1 MATTRR
7 YLIKTDYGDVLAEL
21 DETPR
26 NVLDGP
32 VFRLSRP
39 DPAAR
44 DEVPFEV
51 PLRAFSAKMV
61 DVIELIGTGEFRAEP
76 KVVELL
82 KREKA
87 TDELTRIE
95 RWAKQNASS

>member
-1 MATTRR
+1 MSTTRR

-32 VFRLSRP
+32 IFNLSRP
-39 DPAAR
+39 AAEVR
-44 DEVPFEV
+44 AEVPFEV

-61 DVIELIGTGEFRAEP
+61 DVIELIGTGDFRAEP

-82 KREKA
+82 KKEKA
-87 TDELTRIE
+87 TEELTRIE
-95 RWAKQNASS
+95 RWAKGNPG

>member
-1 MATTRR
+1 MAPRR

-39 DPAAR
+39 DAAAR
-44 DEVPFEV
+44 DDAPFEV

-61 DVIELIGTGEFRAEP
+61 DVIEIVGTGDFRAEP
-76 KVVELL
+76 KMLELL

-87 TDELTRIE
+87 TEELTRIE
-95 RWAKQNASS
+95 RWARQNAG

>member
-1 MATTRR
+1 MQR
-7 YLIKTDYGDVLAEL
+7 YLISTEYGDVLAEL

-32 VFRLSRP
+32 LFKLSRP
-39 DPAAR
+39 DAEAR
-44 DEVPFEV
+44 QDAPFEV

-61 DVIELIGTGEFRAEP
+61 DIIEGIGTGDFKADP
-76 KVVELL
+76 KIVELL
-82 KREKA
+82 KKEKA

-95 RWAKQNASS
+95 RWAKANPA

>member
-1 MATTRR
+1 MSTTRR

-32 VFRLSRP
+32 IFSLSLP
-39 DPAAR
+39 DEGAR
-44 DEVPFEV
+44 DEAPFEV

-61 DVIELIGTGEFRAEP
+61 DVIEIIGTGDFRAEP
-76 KVVELL
+76 KVLELL

-87 TDELTRIE
+87 TEELTRIE
-95 RWAKQNASS
+95 RWAKQHAG

>member
-1 MATTRR
+1 MAENRR
-7 YLIKTDYGDVLAEL
+7 YLIQTDYGDVLAEL

-26 NVLDGP
+26 NALDGP
-32 VFRLSRP
+32 LFALSRP
-39 DPAAR
+39 SPETRAS
-44 DEVPFEV
+44 VPFEV

-61 DVIELIGTGEFRAEP
+61 DVIELIGTGDFRAEP
-76 KVVELL
+76 KVLKLL

-95 RWAKQNASS
+95 RWAKKNPL